1 MKVIIP
7 DTEELNGT
15 EIVQIYGSSQLTT
28 VQTIANLG
36 KNYGSGLEFQRII
49 LSGSSD
55 TAPDT
60 NTYVGWNSGTAANKT
75 SVIPE
80 STGSL
85 NIMIISDLY
94 GNAGTYTI
102 TAVPIIGSIIGLNEV
117 YTDYGSI
124 NLLDTTAGWVSF

>member
-1 MKVIIP
+1 MIIQ

-49 LSGSSD
+49 LAGSSD
-55 TAPDT
+55 TAPMI
-60 NTYVGWNSGTAANKT
+60 NTYVGWNSATASNKT
-75 SVIPE
+75 SIIPQ

-85 NIMIISDLY
+85 GIIIISDLY
-94 GNAGTYTI
+94 GNAGQYGI
-102 TAVPIIGSIIGLNEV
+102 TAVPIVGDIIGLNEV
-117 YTDYGSI
+117 YSDFGSI